1 MDVPIFGDLP
11 NKRRREINLGGQ
23 HTATSHTAI
32 LHDAK
37 LRRLQRNDDKRRHD
51 AAIRIQSTWRGYSAL
66 LAAREQLR
74 ATFQQDITTITA
86 LRALVLL
93 GQDEDA
99 LGRWSTVVITSRK
112 GV

>member
-74 ATFQQDITTITA
+74 ATFQQDITNITA

-93 GQDEDA
+93 GQDEEA